1 MKAIIA
7 AGGKGTRMYP
17 LTFTSSKQL
26 LPIANKPLI
35 MFPLEDIISVGIKEI
50 ALIVNDARPEF
61 EKLLGNGE
69 KLGVHITYIDQP
81 DALGLAHVVKI
92 SEEFIDGDDFVYHLG
107 DNIFTKGIKKPFEQ
121 FKEGNADAVLT
132 VLEHEENYRLGVPF
146 FDDNNNL
153 IKVVEKPE
161 NPPNKFGVPGL
172 YMFTSKVFEAFK
184 GDDAIKPSPRG
195 ELEITDLYNYMLSHG
210 YNVKVAEL
218 EGEWRDPGKFDNF
231 LETNK
236 LILEEIKDHKMEG
249 EVDMGSKLSDGVTL
263 GKGSSIINSQIVGP
277 VVIGENVTIRNSFIG
292 PYTCIGNSSEIENSK
307 IEYSILLEDVHI
319 VDVRGKIE
327 ASMIGKHTQI
337 RRTSQMS
344 PIYSFTIADNCRV
357 DLSF

>member
-26 LPIANKPLI
+26 LPIANKELI
-35 MFPLEDIISVGIKEI
+35 MYPLEDIISLGIKDI

-69 KLGVHITYIDQP
+69 ALGVHITYIDQP

-92 SEEFIDGDDFVYHLG
+92 SEKFIDGDDFVYHLG
-107 DNIFTKGIKKPFEQ
+107 DNIFTKGIKKPYDQ
-121 FKEGNADAVLT
+121 FKKSGADAVLT

-146 FDDNNNL
+146 FDDNGKL

-161 NPPNKFGVPGL
+161 TPPNRFGVPGL
-172 YMFTSKVFEAFK
+172 YMFTSKVFNAFK
-184 GDDAIKPSPRG
+184 GDDAIQPSPRG
-195 ELEITDLYNYMLSHG
+195 ELEITDLYNYMLEHG
-210 YNVKVAEL
+210 YDVQVAEL

-236 LILEEIKDHKMEG
+236 LILEGITDHKIMG
-249 EVDMGSKLSDGVTL
+249 EVDKESKLSDGVTV
-263 GKGSSIINSQIVGP
+263 GEGSKIINSQIIGP
-277 VVIGENVTIRNSFIG
+277 VVIGKNVSVRNSYIG
-292 PYTCIGNSSEIENSK
+292 PFSSIGDGCEIENSK
-307 IEYSILLEDVHI
+307 IEYTILLDDVHI
-319 VDVRGKIE
+319 VDVHGKIE
-327 ASMIGKHTQI
+327 ASMIGRHTEI
-337 RRTSQMS
+337 RRTQQLT
-344 PIYSFTIADNCRV
+344 PIYSFTIADNCRI